1 MWYTGDM
8 MNDTY
13 GRRLIQPPLGKLPP
27 GTRRIS
33 RIPPRGI
40 IVHGHPTS
48 IRLEPDFWQFLREIA
63 AECGCTM
70 RTLIDGI
77 ATTKNPKWPLTSA
90 LRLYIA
96 AYFRNANGQRYV
108 IVDQLRG

>member
-1 MWYTGDM
+1 
-8 MNDTY
+8 
-13 GRRLIQPPLGKLPP
+13 
-27 GTRRIS
+27 
-33 RIPPRGI
+33 
-40 IVHGHPTS
+40 VHGHPTS

-96 AYFRNANGQRYV
+96 AYFRNANGQYYM
-108 IVDQLRG
+108 IVDQLRGTRKPRSQQRVSDSGRPPRRRAA